1 MSILNWIIKHWST
14 TLKPTNFNI
23 FIFLSDT
30 LKMDMDEDEDNAPT
44 VFEHREYQ
52 TLLLEEA
59 KKSNV
64 ILYLPTG
71 SGKTYIAQM
80 LIRHFGHE
88 LAM

>member
-1 MSILNWIIKHWST
+1 
-14 TLKPTNFNI
+14 
-23 FIFLSDT
+23 
-30 LKMDMDEDEDNAPT
+30 MDIDDEDDQNPK
-44 VFEHREYQ
+44 VFEPREYQ

-80 LIRHFGHE
+80 LIRHYGHE
-88 LAM
+88 LVK